1 MGDPKLGFQVKTV
14 RLPSGQKKLDLEQ
27 IQHELA
33 WRQWFP
39 DVQWNP
45 VGETDDEAVDRL
57 ADAFHLFCLENIMV
71 KYPGRGMVSFD
82 LREAQ
87 IETVRHWLKHRYTI
101 ILKSRQVGFSTLASV
116 FVLWAAIGWPDR
128 HIVLLSKG
136 QREARKLL
144 QKSRYAYRK
153 MPEWVVQR
161 GPRLIDKTLE
171 RMTFDNESLVESLP
185 SNSDPA
191 RGESVYLVVVDEW
204 ASLLNQEEAWS
215 SIEPITD
222 IGGHVVGLST
232 AKGEGNDFHHRWTG
246 AEAGTNI
253 FKGLFIPWWAVPG
266 RDEAWHAEK
275 AANMEYWQLCQEY
288 PSNPEEAFIGSGN
301 PFFDLDR
308 LRGMELKDP
317 IQRIDIKHIAGSH
330 RWEKYD
336 GAGDLLVWEEPH
348 ATGKYVVGADV
359 AMGLEHGDW
368 SVAWVMEAT
377 SGRLVACYRSKIDP
391 DLYGSEILP
400 AVGYYYNHAL
410 VCAEV
415 NNHGLTTLK
424 AMQRAGYT
432 RLYRRRTATTRQ
444 EGITESVGFQT
455 NYANKPKLMDFL
467 AEYLRS
473 NNVPHRETVSELK
486 GFVRDQVGERV
497 KLHGSPHDDLVMA
510 LAFCVEAR
518 KYAVENQVFR
528 VKDHDVPGSIAWW
541 SKQLEGKDKKKGLKV
556 GI

>member
-1 MGDPKLGFQVKTV
+1 VGDPKLGFQVKTV

-222 IGGHVVGLST
+222 IGGHVVGLALRREQTFSRVCSFR
-232 AKGEGNDFHHRWTG
+232 G
-246 AEAGTNI
+246 
-253 FKGLFIPWWAVPG
+253 GLSLAVMRRG
-266 RDEAWHAEK
+266 MLR
-275 AANMEYWQLCQEY
+275 
-288 PSNPEEAFIGSGN
+288 
-301 PFFDLDR
+301 R
-308 LRGMELKDP
+308 LRTWNT
-317 IQRIDIKHIAGSH
+317 GS
-330 RWEKYD
+330 
-336 GAGDLLVWEEPH
+336 
-348 ATGKYVVGADV
+348 YV
-359 AMGLEHGDW
+359 
-368 SVAWVMEAT
+368 
-377 SGRLVACYRSKIDP
+377 RNIRR
-391 DLYGSEILP
+391 
-400 AVGYYYNHAL
+400 
-410 VCAEV
+410 
-415 NNHGLTTLK
+415 TLK
-424 AMQRAGYT
+424 RRSSVQVT
-432 RLYRRRTATTRQ
+432 RSSTW
-444 EGITESVGFQT
+444 IV
-455 NYANKPKLMDFL
+455 
-467 AEYLRS
+467 
-473 NNVPHRETVSELK
+473 
-486 GFVRDQVGERV
+486 
-497 KLHGSPHDDLVMA
+497 
-510 LAFCVEAR
+510 
-518 KYAVENQVFR
+518 
-528 VKDHDVPGSIAWW
+528 
-541 SKQLEGKDKKKGLKV
+541 
-556 GI
+556 